1 MKEFYNK
8 SKIIYGQNALE
19 RLYSELYYYRCT
31 RLFVITDEYS
41 VFTGIINRVRKL
53 LSSNNLEVTYVTVQN
68 SQKADTECVKLAYEQ
83 CRASNSDFILCIG
96 SDVVASIGKAVKLL
110 IDEGQNDLEKISK
123 VSDNDV
129 VKLLFLPTEIENM
142 NFATGKIDV
151 YDIFNNKIFRFDCDK
166 LTPSFIIV
174 DNRIIKKISSE
185 KFFSKIS
192 VILGLSIITLL
203 QDNIPISAKVLANTA
218 LDIIGEQL
226 NNNSQVIPYDK
237 LLVAQAYSSI
247 AYGYVNEKL
256 LTSILFNINVYTD
269 IDYNQIF
276 SSIYPKYLKVFFNK
290 PKYELADYLATLYS
304 KDHYAEL
311 DTKAKYNYICDSIM
325 YSIYFCLSKCNNKG
339 LGSLGMNHN
348 QIDNIINSI
357 IVENGLK
364 DNYEK
369 TMLIRKVIG
378 ESYSLNY
385 YIEKDKHIR

>member
-8 SKIIYGQNALE
+8 TKIIYGRNALE
-19 RLYSELYYYRCT
+19 RLYSELYYYKCT

-41 VFTGIINRVRKL
+41 VFSGIINRVRKL
-53 LSSNNLEVTYVTVQN
+53 LSSNNLEITYVTIQN
-68 SQKADTECVKLAYEQ
+68 SIKVDTQCVKLAYEQ

-110 IDEGQNDLEKISK
+110 IDEGVNDLEKISK
-123 VSDNDV
+123 ISDNDV
-129 VKLLFLPTEIENM
+129 VKLLFLPTDIDNM
-142 NFATGKIDV
+142 TFSTGKIAV
-151 YDIFNNKIFRFDCDK
+151 YDVFNNKIFRFNCDK
-166 LTPSFIIV
+166 LTPSFIII

-192 VILGLSIITLL
+192 VILGLSIITLM
-203 QDNIPISAKVLANTA
+203 QDNIPISAKVLADTA
-218 LDIIGEQL
+218 LDIIQVQL
-226 NNNSQVIPYDK
+226 KCSNQVLPYDK
-237 LLVAQAYSSI
+237 LLVSQVYSSI
-247 AYGYVNEKL
+247 AYGYVRDKL
-256 LTSILFNINVYTD
+256 LSSILFNIYVHTD
-269 IDYNQIF
+269 LDYNQIF
-276 SSIYPKYLKVFFNK
+276 SSIYPKYLKVFFNT

-311 DTKAKYNYICDSIM
+311 DSKAKYNYICDSIM

-348 QIDNIINSI
+348 QIEDIVNSI
-357 IVENGLK
+357 IIENGLK

-369 TMLIRKVIG
+369 TMLIKKVIG

-385 YIEKDKHIR
+385 YIEKE